1 MNKNKKSI
9 QKKLG
14 VTVLVLC
21 IIAMAAAPNYLSGGV
36 CEKALARCGA
46 GLIFPGIIGAIL
58 APATVAA
65 GATACLSGYSW
76 CLVYYIQVK

>member
-21 IIAMAAAPNYLSGGV
+21 IIAIVAAPNYLSGGV
-36 CEKALARCGA
+36 
-46 GLIFPGIIGAIL
+46 
-58 APATVAA
+58 
-65 GATACLSGYSW
+65 
-76 CLVYYIQVK
+76 

>member
-21 IIAMAAAPNYLSGGV
+21 IIAIVAAPNYLSGGV
-36 CEKALARCGA
+36 CGKALARCGA

-76 CLVYYIQVK
+76 CLIYYIQVK

>member
-9 QKKLG
+9 QKKIG

-21 IIAMAAAPNYLSGGV
+21 IITMTAAPTYLSGGI

-46 GLIFPGIIGAIL
+46 SLIFPGIIGIIL
-58 APATVAA
+58 APAAVAA
-65 GATACLSGYSW
+65 GFTACMTGYSW
-76 CLVYYIQVK
+76 CLAYYLKV

>member
-9 QKKLG
+9 QKKLRAI
-14 VTVLVLC
+14 VLVLC
-21 IIAMAAAPNYLSGGV
+21 IITITVAPNYLSAGI

-46 GLIFPGIIGAIL
+46 SLIFPGIIGVIL
-58 APATVAA
+58 APATVVA

-76 CLVYYIQVK
+76 CMAYYLKA

>member
-1 MNKNKKSI
+1 MNKNKKLI

-21 IIAMAAAPNYLSGGV
+21 IIAMAAAPNYLSGGI

-46 GLIFPGIIGAIL
+46 GLIFPGVIGAIL
-58 APATVAA
+58 APATVVA
-65 GATACLSGYSW
+65 GAGACFSGYSW
-76 CLVYYIQVK
+76 CLAYYLKV

>member
-46 GLIFPGIIGAIL
+46 GLIFPGIIGVIL

-76 CLVYYIQVK
+76 CLAYYIQVK

>member
-46 GLIFPGIIGAIL
+46 SLIFPGIIGAIL
-58 APATVAA
+58 APATVVA
-65 GATACLSGYSW
+65 GATACFSGYSW
-76 CLVYYIQVK
+76 CLAYYQKV